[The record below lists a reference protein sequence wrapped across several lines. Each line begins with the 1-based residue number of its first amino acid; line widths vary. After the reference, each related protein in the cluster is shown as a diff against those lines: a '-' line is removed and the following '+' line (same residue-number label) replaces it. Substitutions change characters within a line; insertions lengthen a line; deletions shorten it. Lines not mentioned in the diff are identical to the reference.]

1 MVDLDVDLNIVFVTA
16 PVGDSPWER
25 LTFTASNPDGQTASA
40 TIDVFVNEG
49 PVLSAAIAPIQME
62 EDGAMD
68 LELDGLVEDPDTPL
82 SQLQWSATSPSG
94 LAVTITGPPYV
105 AHLAPTTN
113 WHGEVQISLVVV
125 DEFGFADTAAVA
137 VSVAS
142 VNDAPE
148 MLISPNVRL
157 IRGRRDSSLT
167 LAQLIA
173 DADHGLDELELR
185 WTGADKV
192 EIELRGGRLVLSAS
206 AVWLGTETI
215 QLEVTD
221 GEGLTANAPLTV
233 TVIQSLPPSIVD
245 PPRRLGLPAGGE
257 TIIELQSFVVD
268 PDDPRSALQW
278 RASGQQQLSI
288 QLSSSGAAR
297 LVAPVGF
304 SGSEVLHFEVTDP
317 SGEQAFFELMVFAAS
332 AGGEPA
338 IAPLPDIEVPLG
350 GVDASLDLDDYVFDL
365 DHEPSRMEWEVPVT
379 EGLELRVDPLSHV
392 LTVTA
397 SDSARTG
404 DLDILL
410 RVRDPDGNES
420 SQSLT
425 IRIPAAPGDT
435 TPVDDPEITPI
446 LASLPTL
453 TLVEGAFDQSLVLD
467 DYLSGID
474 PATISWKVEGQQ
486 HAEILVDPESRRV
499 TVLAGLDWSGTE
511 IIIFRGEDELGHTVE
526 GMLGLRILPNTVA
539 LSLRELTEVSVL
551 AGDRQFELGLA
562 GLLEGDGD
570 AGLLEWEVRAN
581 RVYTVAYDAESNSL
595 ELTAEAMPL
604 GDEVLT
610 LVARMGDSEELTGVV
625 VVHAHPVDGSFG
637 ADSDDLRIAVIPN
650 PLQPDYIDIYVLSDL
665 ATRRVPRL
673 RLHDGDWRDL
683 AVTELAVADVA
694 VAGRLPGIWHGRHV
708 LPTHAAGD
716 IRFLALTLEGE
727 EVLKTDYTLI
737 VGLPP
742 SVSSPKA
749 VSADVLTDAVR

>member
-1 MVDLDVDLNIVFVTA
+1 M
-16 PVGDSPWER
+16 VGDKSER
-25 LTFTASNPDGQTASA
+25 LGGDDHWA
-40 TIDVFVNEG
+40 
-49 PVLSAAIAPIQME
+49 
-62 EDGAMD
+62 
-68 LELDGLVEDPDTPL
+68 
-82 SQLQWSATSPSG
+82 
-94 LAVTITGPPYV
+94 PYV

-350 GVDASLDLDDYVFDL
+350 GVDASLDLDDYV
-365 DHEPSRMEWEVPVT
+365 
-379 EGLELRVDPLSHV
+379 
-392 LTVTA
+392 
-397 SDSARTG
+397 
-404 DLDILL
+404 
-410 RVRDPDGNES
+410 
-420 SQSLT
+420 
-425 IRIPAAPGDT
+425 
-435 TPVDDPEITPI
+435 
-446 LASLPTL
+446 
-453 TLVEGAFDQSLVLD
+453 
-467 DYLSGID
+467 
-474 PATISWKVEGQQ
+474 
-486 HAEILVDPESRRV
+486 
-499 TVLAGLDWSGTE
+499 
-511 IIIFRGEDELGHTVE
+511 
-526 GMLGLRILPNTVA
+526 
-539 LSLRELTEVSVL
+539 
-551 AGDRQFELGLA
+551 
-562 GLLEGDGD
+562 
-570 AGLLEWEVRAN
+570 
-581 RVYTVAYDAESNSL
+581 
-595 ELTAEAMPL
+595 
-604 GDEVLT
+604 
-610 LVARMGDSEELTGVV
+610 
-625 VVHAHPVDGSFG
+625 SFG
-637 ADSDDLRIAVIPN
+637 
-650 PLQPDYIDIYVLSDL
+650 
-665 ATRRVPRL
+665 
-673 RLHDGDWRDL
+673 G
-683 AVTELAVADVA
+683 
-694 VAGRLPGIWHGRHV
+694 
-708 LPTHAAGD
+708 
-716 IRFLALTLEGE
+716 
-727 EVLKTDYTLI
+727 
-737 VGLPP
+737 
-742 SVSSPKA
+742 KA
-749 VSADVLTDAVR
+749 